1 MAELSPIERVT
12 RFWNREPVDHM
23 PFFTGM
29 GMVLLPAIKKLGYNF
44 PSIHRNAEKMAMS
57 AIESARM
64 FNLDSVAIPY
74 DMCMESEALGNE
86 ISLYEDSED
95 ILYPTIPYKN
105 WAEVDQVEITQD
117 DIDNIM
123 DKYPMNLL
131 PEAIK
136 IIKKEAPELAVGA
149 WQLGPFTQCGQTI
162 ELDKVLK
169 AVFKDTERV
178 ESILDQFSDM
188 IINIGKALQEAGA
201 DYITLREP
209 GVAADL
215 LSPRTFKEMIQPR
228 LTRILAAWK
237 PPKVLHIC
245 GSTDPLVEMMWQC
258 VTDSG
263 GQGISFDIKNNLL
276 ESRQKLGNDAIILGN
291 FDVFKLPCAEETTVE
306 EAIDGIKTNIDGMV
320 DAVWP
325 GCDLWPDIKEENL
338 RAIEETARTY
348 KTGPTP
354 AVGRM

>member
-1 MAELSPIERVT
+1 MAELTPIERVKK
-12 RFWNREPVDHM
+12 FWNREPLDEM

-29 GMVLLPAIKKLGYNF
+29 GMLTLPAIKKLGYNF
-44 PSIHRNAEKMAMS
+44 PTVHRHADRMALA

-64 FNLDSVAIPY
+64 YDIDCITIPF

-95 ILYPTIPYKN
+95 ILYPTIPYKK
-105 WAEVDQVEITQD
+105 WEALDQVEITQN
-117 DIDNIM
+117 DIDTIM
-123 DKYPMNLL
+123 DKFPMNLL

-136 IIKKEAPELAVGA
+136 IIKKEAPDHAMGA

-169 AVFKDTERV
+169 GVFKDKERV
-178 ESILDQFSDM
+178 EAILDQFSEM
-188 IINIGKALQEAGA
+188 IINIGNALLDAGA
-201 DYITLREP
+201 DFITLREP

-228 LTRILAAWK
+228 LTRILKAWR

-258 VTDSG
+258 CVDSG
-263 GQGISFDIKNNLL
+263 AQAVSFDIKNNLR
-276 ESRQKLGNDAIILGN
+276 ESRKKLGSDALILGN
-291 FDVFKLPCAEETTVE
+291 WDVFNLPCAEETTVE
-306 EAIDGIKTNIDGMV
+306 QAIAGIKENIDAGV

-325 GCDLWPDIKEENL
+325 GCDMWPDIKDENF
-338 RAIEETARTY
+338 RAMVKTVREY
-348 KTGPTP
+348 KS
-354 AVGRM
+354 

>member
-1 MAELSPIERVT
+1 MPELTPIERIQK
-12 RFWNREPVDHM
+12 FWNREPLDKP

-29 GMVLLPAIKKLGYNF
+29 GMIMLPAIKELGYNF
-44 PSIHRNAEKMAMS
+44 PSIHRNAERMAM
-57 AIESARM
+57 AAVESARM
-64 FNLDSVAIPY
+64 FNIDSVSVPF

-95 ILYPTIPYKN
+95 ILYPTIPYKK
-105 WAEVDQVEITQD
+105 WEEVDQVEITQD

-123 DKYPMNLL
+123 DRYPMNLL

-136 IIKKEAPELAVGA
+136 IIKKEAPEYPVAA

-169 AVFKDTERV
+169 AVFKDKERV
-178 ESILDQFSDM
+178 EDILDSFSEM

-201 DYITLREP
+201 DFITLREP

-215 LSPRTFKEMIQPR
+215 LSPKTFKEMIQPR
-228 LTRILAAWK
+228 LTRILEAWK

-245 GSTDPLVEMMWQC
+245 GSTDPLVEMMWQI
-258 VTDSG
+258 VQDAG
-263 GQGISFDIKNNLL
+263 GQGVSFDIKNNLL
-276 ESRQKLGNDAIILGN
+276 ESRKKLGEDAIILGN

-306 EAIDGIKTNIDGMV
+306 EAIQGIKDNIDAQV

-325 GCDLWPDIKEENL
+325 GCDLWPDIKEENF
-338 RAIEETARTY
+338 RAIE
-348 KTGPTP
+348 KTVREYNGQE
-354 AVGRM
+354 A

>member
-1 MAELSPIERVT
+1 
-12 RFWNREPVDHM
+12 M

-29 GMVLLPAIKKLGYNF
+29 GMVLHPAIKKLGYKF
-44 PSIHRNAEKMAMS
+44 PSVHRDAEKIAYS
-57 AIESARM
+57 GIESARM
-64 FNLDSVAIPY
+64 FNLDSVVIPY
-74 DMCMESEALGNE
+74 DMCWESEALGNE

-105 WAEVDQVEITQD
+105 WETLDQVDISQD

-123 DKYPMNLL
+123 DKYPLNIL

-136 IIKKEAPELAVGA
+136 LVKKEAPDLALGA

-169 AVFKDTERV
+169 AVFKDKERV
-178 ESILDQFSDM
+178 EDILDKFSEI
-188 IINIGKALQEAGA
+188 IINIGKALLDAGA
-201 DYITLREP
+201 DFITLREP

-215 LSPRTFKEMIQPR
+215 LSPKTFKEMIQPR
-228 LTRILAAWK
+228 LTRILSAWR

-245 GSTDPLVEMMWQC
+245 GSTDPLVEMMWQI

-263 GQGISFDIKNNLL
+263 GQAVSFDIKNNLL
-276 ESRQKLGNDAIILGN
+276 ESRKKLGNDALIVGN
-291 FDVFKLPCAEETTVE
+291 FDVFGLPCAEETTVE
-306 EAIDGIKTNIDGMV
+306 QAIEGIQTNIDGQV

-325 GCDLWPDIKEENL
+325 GCDLWPDIKEDNF
-338 RAIEETARTY
+338 RAMEKTAREY

-354 AVGRM
+354 AVGRL

>member
-12 RFWNREPVDHM
+12 KFWNREPLDKP
-23 PFFTGM
+23 PFFSGM
-29 GMVLLPAIKKLGYNF
+29 GMIMLPAIKKLGYKF
-44 PSIHRNAEKMAMS
+44 PTIHRNAEKMAMA
-57 AIESARM
+57 AIESAKM
-64 FNLDSVAIPY
+64 FNIDSVSVPF

-86 ISLYEDSED
+86 ISLYEDSDD
-95 ILYPTIPYKN
+95 ILYPTIPYKK
-105 WAEVDQVEITQD
+105 WEELDQVEITQD

-136 IIKKEAPELAVGA
+136 IIKKEAPEYPVAA

-169 AVFKDTERV
+169 GVFKQKERV
-178 ESILDQFSDM
+178 ETILDQFSDM
-188 IINIGKALQEAGA
+188 IINIGNALLDAGA

-215 LSPRTFKEMIQPR
+215 LSPKTFKELIQPR
-228 LTRILAAWK
+228 LTRILAGWK

-245 GSTDPLVEMMWQC
+245 GSTDPLVDMMWQC
-258 VTDSG
+258 CIDSG
-263 GQGISFDIKNNLL
+263 AQAVSFDIKNNLL
-276 ESRQKLGNDAIILGN
+276 ESRKKLGKDAIILGN

-306 EAIDGIKTNIDGMV
+306 EAIEAIKTNIDGQV

-325 GCDLWPDIKEENL
+325 GCDLWPDIKEDNF
-338 RAIEETARTY
+338 RAIEKTVREY
-348 KTGPTP
+348 K
-354 AVGRM
+354 A